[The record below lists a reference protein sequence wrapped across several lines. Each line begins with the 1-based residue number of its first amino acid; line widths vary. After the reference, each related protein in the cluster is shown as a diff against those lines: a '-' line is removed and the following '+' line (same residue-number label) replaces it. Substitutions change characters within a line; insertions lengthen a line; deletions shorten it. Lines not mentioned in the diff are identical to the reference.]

1 MKLKILAIL
10 LIVVIIQG
18 CIYSVFAYDESDVEK
33 IQQQIN
39 EKKEQKEEV
48 GTELKGELAEI
59 EALDVLIKQSQAE
72 LDSLKNQITDL
83 ETSIDQKE
91 QEIVQKQQEYD
102 TSYKLLQER
111 LVTMYEKGDISYLE
125 ILLNSHSMVDFLN
138 NYNSLSQLVECD
150 KKLLENIEK
159 QQKEIEQT
167 KQELESQKAKVE
179 NTKAQKEQKSVEL
192 QEQKSSREQKAAAL
206 SAEEKSIQA
215 EIDDYQKNMDEINKA
230 IQDAIRKAEEE
241 RKKQEEANKN
251 NGSSSSS
258 KPSGGSNYDGSFKV
272 PCDCR
277 IVTSTVK
284 KRWGRWHK
292 GVDIG
297 ARYEPVYA
305 SAPGYAYNA
314 TNPGGYGTYV
324 IVIHPNGYITLY
336 AHLDRSHVSDGEW
349 VEQGETIA
357 TSGNS
362 GASQGPHLHFELRKA
377 SSFSNFFNSD
387 FLDPLDFLPNVFTFA
402 PGATVAS

>member
-1 MKLKILAIL
+1 MKLKILAVL
-10 LIVVIIQG
+10 LIIIIIQS
-18 CIYSVFAYDESDVEK
+18 CIYSVFAYDKSDVEK

-48 GTELKGELAEI
+48 GTELQGELAEI

-91 QEIVQKQQEYD
+91 QEIVEKQQEYD

-125 ILLNSHSMVDFLN
+125 ILLNSHSMIDFLN
-138 NYNSLSQLVECD
+138 NYNSLSQLVQCD
-150 KKLLENIEK
+150 KQLLENIEK

-167 KQELESQKAKVE
+167 KQELESQKAEVE

-215 EIDDYQKNMDEINKA
+215 EIDDYQKNMDKIKKDIEKA
-230 IQDAIRKAEEE
+230 LED
-241 RKKQEEANKN
+241 ANK
-251 NGSSSSS
+251 

-305 SAPGYAYNA
+305 SAPGYAYNY
-314 TNPGGYGTYV
+314 TNPGGYGTYIV
-324 IVIHPNGYITLY
+324 IIHPNGYITLY
-336 AHLDRSHVSDGEW
+336 AHLDRSHVSHGEW

-402 PGATVAS
+402 PGATDAS

>member
-1 MKLKILAIL
+1 MKLKILAVL
-10 LIVVIIQG
+10 LIIIIIQG
-18 CIYSVFAYDESDVEK
+18 CIYSVFAYNQSDVDK

-48 GTELKGELAEI
+48 GTELQGELAEI

-91 QEIVQKQQEYD
+91 QEIVEKQQEYD

-125 ILLNSHSMVDFLN
+125 ILLNSHSMIDFLN
-138 NYNSLSQLVECD
+138 NYNSLSQLVQCD
-150 KKLLENIEK
+150 KQLLENIEK

-167 KQELESQKAKVE
+167 KQELESQKAEVE

-215 EIDDYQKNMDEINKA
+215 EIDDYQKNMDKIKKDIEKA
-230 IQDAIRKAEEE
+230 LED
-241 RKKQEEANKN
+241 ANK
-251 NGSSSSS
+251 

-305 SAPGYAYNA
+305 SAPGYAYNY
-314 TNPGGYGTYV
+314 TNPGGYGTYIV
-324 IVIHPNGYITLY
+324 IIHPNGYITLY
-336 AHLDRSHVSDGEW
+336 AHLDRSHVSHGEW

-402 PGATVAS
+402 PGATDAS

>member
-1 MKLKILAIL
+1 MKLKILAVL
-10 LIVVIIQG
+10 LIIIIIQS
-18 CIYSVFAYDESDVEK
+18 CIYSVFAYDKSDVEK

-91 QEIVQKQQEYD
+91 QEIVEKQQEYD

-125 ILLNSHSMVDFLN
+125 ILLNSHSMIDFLN
-138 NYNSLSQLVECD
+138 NYNSLSQLVQCD
-150 KKLLENIEK
+150 KQLLENIEK

-167 KQELESQKAKVE
+167 KQELESQKAEVE

-215 EIDDYQKNMDEINKA
+215 EIDDYQKNMDKIKKDIEKA
-230 IQDAIRKAEEE
+230 LED
-241 RKKQEEANKN
+241 ANK
-251 NGSSSSS
+251 
-258 KPSGGSNYDGSFKV
+258 KPSDGSNYDGSFKV

-305 SAPGYAYNA
+305 SAPGYAYNY
-314 TNPGGYGTYV
+314 TNPGGYGTYIV
-324 IVIHPNGYITLY
+324 IIHPNGYITLY
-336 AHLDRSHVSDGEW
+336 AHLDRSHVSHGEW